1 MSIHVPKKVTSLV
14 VAGAA
19 TAALVG
25 GLVAIA
31 PTASAAISVEGPC
44 NSSVKVAANSTGS
57 ILWAF
62 PVYKESNGDSW
73 TDCWMDFGSTGTGV
87 KALQNDLNKCY
98 HNSLAVDGSFG
109 NATRSALAAAQRSAK
124 ITDDG
129 EYGEI
134 TSKHLLH
141 RRYTAST
148 GAFKDCKSWE

>member
-1 MSIHVPKKVTSLV
+1 MSLRAPKKVTSLV

-25 GLVAIA
+25 GLVAVA
-31 PTASAAISVEGPC
+31 PTASAAVQGPC
-44 NSSVKVAANSTGS
+44 NSSVKVPANSSGS
-57 ILWAF
+57 LLWAF
-62 PVYKESNGDSW
+62 PVYKAPNTDAW

-109 NATRSALAAAQRSAK
+109 NATRSALAAAQRSEK

-148 GAFKDCKSWE
+148 GAFKDCKSLV